1 MRVGRFFIVFA
12 CFGVLLTACDI
23 GTDGRSTP
31 TVRPT
36 DTPNLTEIA
45 DLWTDTPT
53 ATRTQTNTPSPTF
66 TASATSTVT
75 ASATASLTR
84 TPNPSDTTAP
94 TQTSSRTPTHT
105 ATASDTPT
113 FTPSATATS
122 TSTNTD
128 VPTETPLPPTATA
141 LPTDSPEPLVVTDA
155 FTDTPTATFTATSTN
170 TPRPTFTPR
179 RVTAT
184 AAATN
189 LVTAPARTAT
199 PLPTAT
205 NIGFASPTFIPAPI
219 TLTPLILNTS
229 AGGNTNGGNNTTGNV
244 PQSSSVVVQDSG
256 GVIRNSS
263 GQELATGRAFD
274 VGPQGQLAVQGL
286 DGQLYTSNGRLGVS
300 PASEFG
306 LRDGANVG
314 YIDWSPAGGSIAF
327 TFRYPDDGNVD
338 NGVWV
343 YHAYNNTSQQI
354 YRDVYDRRAVRV
366 TFSPDS
372 SVVLIRLV
380 TPDGSTANIFLPA
393 TWNANDGV
401 PVTHY
406 YADATWGLGGTS
418 IIVSGPRTG
427 GGESVLGRV
436 LLDND
441 QTFVP
446 YNFSSAGI
454 TYTSAAIELNNGQI
468 AFLGSTSATGP
479 FQFYTMYVGGTPTA
493 ISGQIQGRILS
504 WEWNTSRTALLLLM
518 DNAGTR
524 QLWVV
529 GSNGTLQNVT
539 PPAGAPLSARW

>member
-1 MRVGRFFIVFA
+1 MIRVGRFFIIFVGAVF
-12 CFGVLLTACDI
+12 LLTACDI

-45 DLWTDTPT
+45 NLWTATPT
-53 ATRTQTNTPSPTF
+53 ATATLTNTPSPTF
-66 TASATSTVT
+66 TPSVTSTVT
-75 ASATASLTR
+75 ASITASLTR
-84 TPNPSDTTAP
+84 TPNPSATTEP
-94 TQTSSRTPTHT
+94 TATPSRTHT
-105 ATASDTPT
+105 ATATASATP
-113 FTPSATATS
+113 TATS
-122 TSTNTD
+122 SSTPTTTLTNTD
-128 VPTETPLPPTATA
+128 VPTETPLPPTATT
-141 LPTDSPEPLVVTDA
+141 LPTDSPEPVVVTDV

-179 RVTAT
+179 QVTAT

-189 LVTAPARTAT
+189 LVTAPAQTAT

-219 TLTPLILNTS
+219 TLTPLILSTS
-229 AGGNTNGGNNTTGNV
+229 AGINTNGGNTTGTV

-286 DGQLYTSNGRLGVS
+286 DGQLYTSNGRLSVS

-327 TFRYPDDGNVD
+327 TFRYSDDGNVD

-354 YRDVYDRRAVRV
+354 YRDVYDRRAERV
-366 TFSPDS
+366 SFSPDS
-372 SVVLIRLV
+372 SVVLIRLI
-380 TPDGSTANIFLPA
+380 TPDGSTANVFLPA

-454 TYTSAAIELNNGQI
+454 TYTSAAIELNSGQI
-468 AFLGSTSATGP
+468 AFLGSSSATGP
-479 FQFYTMYVGGTPTA
+479 FQLYTMVVGGTPTA

-504 WEWNTSRTALLLLM
+504 WEWNTTRTALLLLM
-518 DNAGTR
+518 DNAGSR

-539 PPAGAPLSARW
+539 PATGAPLSARW